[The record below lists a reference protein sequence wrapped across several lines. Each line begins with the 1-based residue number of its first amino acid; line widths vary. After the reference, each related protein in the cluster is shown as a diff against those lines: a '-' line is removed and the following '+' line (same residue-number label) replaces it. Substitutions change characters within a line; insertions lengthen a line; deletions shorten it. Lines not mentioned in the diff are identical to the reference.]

1 MGISLSGRLLRVN
14 LPQAPEKGNVPR
26 LPPSLAGQ
34 RVKDLLASIGNIWER
49 SVSCLIIKK
58 KTSDFPTP
66 KAKCHILSQWDLTV
80 SVIKNHLKI

>member
-14 LPQAPEKGNVPR
+14 LPQASAKGNVPR

-58 KTSDFPTP
+58 KTSVF
-66 KAKCHILSQWDLTV
+66 LSQWDVTV
-80 SVIKNHLKI
+80 SVIKNLLKI

>member
-14 LPQAPEKGNVPR
+14 LPQASEKGNVPR

-49 SVSCLIIKK
+49 SVSCLIKK
-58 KTSDFPTP
+58 KTSDFFSTP
-66 KAKCHILSQWDLTV
+66 KAKCHILSYWDITV
-80 SVIKNHLKI
+80 SVIKNY

>member
-14 LPQAPEKGNVPR
+14 LPQASEKGNVPR
-26 LPPSLAGQ
+26 LSPSLAGQ

-58 KTSDFPTP
+58 KTSVSPTL
-66 KAKCHILSQWDLTV
+66 KIKCHILSQGDVTV
-80 SVIKNHLKI
+80 L